1 MLAGSRPGLSL
12 NTRRASSTTATL
24 AGDEC
29 IIFDR
34 VIVCSLALLRGCPRA
49 LCRCVQAQV
58 ALRSRL
64 NVGRFYALIVC

>member
-12 NTRRASSTTATL
+12 NARRASSTTATL

-49 LCRCVQAQV
+49 LLSLRVSASRAAV
-58 ALRSRL
+58 AIECGGSTR
-64 NVGRFYALIVC
+64 